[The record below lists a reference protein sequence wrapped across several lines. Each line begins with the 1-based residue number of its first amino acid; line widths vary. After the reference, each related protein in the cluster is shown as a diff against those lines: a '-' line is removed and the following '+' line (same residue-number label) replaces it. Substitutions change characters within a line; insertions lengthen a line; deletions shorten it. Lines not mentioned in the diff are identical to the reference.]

1 MFKFAYL
8 YPKANYVTVPKQI
21 SPRSTFRSD
30 KLKILKKI
38 RTQEKGDDLL
48 FFFLTYDLY
57 YLRES
62 MTIWHTFLD
71 ITKS

>member
-1 MFKFAYL
+1 MFKFAY
-8 YPKANYVTVPKQI
+8 YPKASYFTFPKNI

-30 KLKILKKI
+30 KLKIFKKKILKKKVMI
-38 RTQEKGDDLL
+38 Y
-48 FFFLTYDLY
+48 FFFLRYDLY

-71 ITKS
+71 VTKSQ